1 MQPLC
6 SVFLGVLA
14 TQRISLSRHESA
26 NILRYLNLGFRS
38 RSTIMLS
45 ILKKKFCRGKFS
57 LQKYFFM
64 TLRK

>member
-14 TQRISLSRHESA
+14 IQRISLSRHESA

-45 ILKKKFCRGKFS
+45 ILKKIV
-57 LQKYFFM
+57 L
-64 TLRK
+64 